1 MNGTPWASWGCSSG
15 AGGPGAA
22 VPPWAEPGC
31 KPGAP
36 GRCGAACAMA
46 GQGRPPGTSG
56 PRPPGPSASRL
67 ALPPGHRALH
77 ACSRLRSWVPGKRR
91 ELQLPFFSE
100 SDCQGMLGSLEALRL
115 PWQQGREPAPVAAHP
130 RHNGLGCGDRACSGQ
145 VQPGPASRSATPGP
159 KLTPRLNLNG
169 LSGPRA
175 LLLARHVGQ
184 AQLMCAK

>member
-56 PRPPGPSASRL
+56 PRPPGLSASQL

-100 SDCQGMLGSLEALRL
+100 SDSAKACLALLKPSGSRGNREGNRP
-115 PWQQGREPAPVAAHP
+115 PWQPIPATM
-130 RHNGLGCGDRACSGQ
+130 GLDVGTGPALARSSQ
-145 VQPGPASRSATPGP
+145 VQPHDQQHQDPS
-159 KLTPRLNLNG
+159 
-169 LSGPRA
+169 
-175 LLLARHVGQ
+175 
-184 AQLMCAK
+184 